1 MTLASPPAARP
12 DLQQPRPGPAP
23 GACVCYAI
31 DEGYLLPALVS
42 ARQAR
47 QQTSARLADVVIVCI
62 GEPSRTLAAA
72 TAAAEAVGV
81 KLLRISTREID
92 DMHPIFGRYFLSD
105 VLPATYSRIVYID
118 GDTQIRGRLDPLFE
132 VAIPAGGFL
141 ACRDPGVLF
150 EQRDPVLRKRV
161 RGQRERMG
169 LAVAPENYF
178 NSGVLVLERAAWR
191 EIGRDTV
198 AMYRDRRDRLAIP
211 DQDALNL
218 AAGHR
223 CTLIPN
229 RWNFP
234 GFLIGSPAEA
244 EARPRIYHFMSNPR
258 PWMIAA
264 QPWGE
269 AWRAPY
275 REFLDAFPELEHL
288 RPRPS
293 RAYAA
298 RYHLRQLVGM
308 QLTYRAV
315 GRMREAPPQ
324 LAI

>member
-1 MTLASPPAARP
+1 MRQAPALAGRP
-12 DLQQPRPGPAP
+12 DGRSVPTPRGPT
-23 GACVCYAI
+23 ACVCYAI

-47 QQTSARLADVVIVCI
+47 SLTAAALADVVIVCI
-62 GEPSRTLAAA
+62 GEPSPT
-72 TAAAEAVGV
+72 TAAAEDAAAAMGV
-81 KLLRISTREID
+81 RLLRVPKDAID
-92 DMHPIFGRYFLSD
+92 GLHPIFGRYFLSE
-105 VLPATYSRIVYID
+105 VLPDQYSRLVYID
-118 GDTQIRGRLDPLFE
+118 GDTQVRGSLDPLAQ

-150 EQRDPVLRKRV
+150 EQRDGALRRKV
-161 RGQRERMG
+161 REQRERMG
-169 LAVAPENYF
+169 LAVSPENYF
-178 NSGVLVLERAAWR
+178 NSGVLAVDRSAWR
-191 EIGRDTV
+191 EISRDCV
-198 AMYRDRRDRLAIP
+198 AVYRERREVLAIP

-218 AAGHR
+218 AAGRR
-223 CTLIPN
+223 CTLISN

-234 GFLIGSPAEA
+234 GFLIGSRAEA
-244 EARPRIYHFMSNPR
+244 ETRPHVYHFMSNPR

-275 REFLDAFPELEHL
+275 GQFLADFPQLEHL

-293 RAYAA
+293 RRYTA
-298 RYHLRQLVGM
+298 RYHLRQFVGM
-308 QLTYRAV
+308 QIAYRAV

-324 LAI
+324 LAV